1 VALLG
6 RMVVILVGFVFACV
20 AAALVMTLGI
30 LAPDFSDVLALSF
43 ETGSFSIVVGL
54 TAFFVTA
61 IALLPAFIVIL
72 VAEAFGFRSI
82 LFYGMAGAGL
92 ALAFYYTL
100 DPEGLWLPAGSRDFG
115 VRGREVLAAS
125 GILAGFV
132 YWAFAGRN
140 AGRWRET
147 NQPARTSA

>member
-1 VALLG
+1 MVA
-6 RMVVILVGFVFACV
+6 ILVGLVFACV
-20 AAALVMTLGI
+20 AAALVMTFGI

-61 IALLPAFIVIL
+61 IALLPALVVIV
-72 VAEAFGFRSI
+72 VAEAFGLRSI
-82 LFYGMAGAGL
+82 LFYGLAGAGL

-100 DPEGLWLPAGSRDFG
+100 DPEGLLAPAGSQDFA

-125 GILAGFV
+125 GIIAGFV

-140 AGRWRET
+140 AGRWREPSM
-147 NQPARTSA
+147 PARPPV